1 MVIYS
6 CIASPLDIAFIFEGV
21 LKLLIDWGDKVT
33 LVFFVLDIL
42 INLRTTYLDS
52 KKFEK

>member
-6 CIASPLDIAFIFEGV
+6 CIASPLDIAFIFSDILSV
-21 LKLLIDWGDKVT
+21 LIDLGDKVT

-42 INLRTTYLDS
+42 VNLRTTYFDS
-52 KKFEK
+52 K